1 MSDSTVLSRKI
12 APSILSADFVELA
25 SECQAVFDAGADW
38 LHVDVMDGHYVPNLT
53 IGLPV
58 VRALRARFPEAVLD
72 VHLMIDNPDE
82 FVEAYVKAGASYVT
96 FHPEVSRHVHRSV
109 HLIKQ
114 AGAKASLSINPATPL
129 SVLEDIA
136 HDLDMVLIM
145 CVNPGFG
152 GQSFIEHSLKKIR
165 ALRQW
170 LDARGLEHMRIEVD
184 GGVKVDNIQ
193 QIAQAGADVFVAG
206 SAIFGTSDYA
216 GVIQSMREAIAR

>member
-1 MSDSTVLSRKI
+1 MSDSATLPRKI
-12 APSILSADFVELA
+12 APSILSADFVDLA
-25 SECQAVFDAGADW
+25 TECQAVFDAGADW

-82 FVEAYVKAGASYVT
+82 FVEAYVEAGASYVT

-109 HLIKQ
+109 HLIKE
-114 AGAKASLSINPATPL
+114 AGAKAGLSINPATPL
-129 SVLEDIA
+129 SILEDIA

-152 GQSFIEHSLKKIR
+152 GQSFIERSLHKIR
-165 ALRQW
+165 TLRQW
-170 LDARGLEHMRIEVD
+170 LDARGLHHVRIEVD
-184 GGVKVDNIQ
+184 GGVKVNN
-193 QIAQAGADVFVAG
+193 IAQVADAGADVFVAG
-206 SAIFGTSDYA
+206 SAIFGASDY
-216 GVIQSMREAIAR
+216 GEVIAQMREAIS